1 MLQLLQVLE
10 SDLVELLRW
19 IGTRKPEAGS
29 WTRERQQ
36 EVAWRY

>member
-19 IGTRKPEAGS
+19 VGTQKPQAGCYK
-29 WTRERQQ
+29 RERQK
-36 EVAWRY
+36 EVAWSY